1 MLNIVIK
8 NNNQFFNLGFHFI
21 LQSIF
26 PEYSLSTQCA
36 ASLNERIVQDA
47 DVVVLDLCRGAEFV
61 CHPELLNRK
70 PGLLIG
76 LVARQNQR
84 GRGALP
90 LCLEEIVFVGR
101 DEKISQVMAKI
112 KLSWILVPPAA
123 EQKSV
128 LRCERCRQRRL
139 SPQQRIIAAAIYQG
153 LTVNAIARELSLCN
167 KTVFA
172 HKRLI
177 MSKFHLRND
186 LDLLLFLRYMNS
198 AKGHS

>member
-8 NNNQFFNLGFHFI
+8 NNNQFFNLGLHFI
-21 LQSIF
+21 LQGLF
-26 PEYSLSTQCA
+26 PEYALSTQCA
-36 ASLNERIVQDA
+36 ASLNQRIVRDA
-47 DVVVLDLCRGAEFV
+47 DVVVLDLYRGAEFV

-76 LVARQNQR
+76 LVARRNRR
-84 GRGALP
+84 GRAALP
-90 LCLEEIVFVGR
+90 LCLKEIVFVGR

-112 KLSWILVPPAA
+112 KLSWILPPPSA
-123 EQKSV
+123 EEKSV
-128 LRCERCRQRRL
+128 LRCERCPQRKL

-153 LTVNAIARELSLCN
+153 LTVNAIARKLSLCN

-172 HKRLI
+172 HKRQI

-186 LDLLLFLRYMNS
+186 LDLLLLLRYLNS
-198 AKGHS
+198 AKGHG

>member
-1 MLNIVIK
+1 MAWL
-8 NNNQFFNLGFHFI
+8 
-21 LQSIF
+21 
-26 PEYSLSTQCA
+26 
-36 ASLNERIVQDA
+36 
-47 DVVVLDLCRGAEFV
+47 
-61 CHPELLNRK
+61 
-70 PGLLIG
+70 PGKI
-76 LVARQNQR
+76 N
-84 GRGALP
+84 
-90 LCLEEIVFVGR
+90 VFVGR

-128 LRCERCRQRRL
+128 LRCERCPQRRL

-186 LDLLLFLRYMNS
+186 LDLLLFLRYLNS